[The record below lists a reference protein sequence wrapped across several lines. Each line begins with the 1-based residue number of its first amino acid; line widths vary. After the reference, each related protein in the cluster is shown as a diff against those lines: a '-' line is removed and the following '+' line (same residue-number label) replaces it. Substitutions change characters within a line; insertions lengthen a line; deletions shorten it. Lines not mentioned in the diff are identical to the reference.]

1 MRHQNGCGLT
11 PRRTHAPR
19 RRPCSR
25 VSHEPF
31 PASAPAGAPVAAHLG
46 SVGGGRAASRRL
58 ALGVRADV
66 VADAEEAALSEEAPK
81 RRGKA
86 AAGGGRPPRPE
97 RPKSE
102 FEERVTEVRRVTK
115 VVKGGKQISFRA
127 VVIVGDKKGNV
138 GVGVAKAKE
147 VVIAV
152 QKAVSDAKKNLTAVP
167 VTTSSSVPHRASL
180 KGDGAASVVIRPAKE
195 GSGITA
201 GGSVR
206 TVLEL
211 AGYKNVNAKMVRRPH
226 APRWRSRGVPCVSA
240 GRPCKPTL
248 ACGTQVGG
256 TNSLSNARAIVA
268 ALKGMRTPEEVAE
281 ARGLTTEE
289 IFARMASARTSL
301 VGA

>member
-211 AGYKNVNAKMVRRPH
+211 AGYKNVNAKML
-226 APRWRSRGVPCVSA
+226 A
-240 GRPCKPTL
+240 GSNPLNNGRATL
-248 ACGTQVGG
+248 EA
-256 TNSLSNARAIVA
+256 LRA
-268 ALKGMRTPEEVAE
+268 MRTPQQVAHTRGLSTEEVRSAAPPRLPRRPAVSLRRPL
-281 ARGLTTEE
+281 ARAGQL
-289 IFARMASARTSL
+289 RT
-301 VGA
+301 